1 MKLFEFTGPAL
12 LIVIMV
18 SFTSQ
23 QLGNNNP
30 GHREVEMQEISSHAK
45 CKVAAEFILQ
55 TNPGAV
61 DVDGRLTRIAG
72 AQNSHRQTID
82 VGCVPL

>member
-1 MKLFEFTGPAL
+1 MKLFEFGGPAL

-30 GHREVEMQEISSHAK
+30 GHREVEMQELSTYAN
-45 CKVAAEFILQ
+45 CKRAAEFILQ

-61 DVDGRLTRIAG
+61 DTDGRLTGLPG

-82 VGCVPL
+82 VACVPL

>member
-1 MKLFEFTGPAL
+1 MKLFDFSGPAI
-12 LIVIMV
+12 LIVIIV

-30 GHREVEMQEISSHAK
+30 GHREVEFQEFSSYAK
-45 CKVAAEFILQ
+45 CKAGAEFILQ
-55 TNPGAV
+55 TNPGV
-61 DVDGRLTRIAG
+61 IDVTGVLTGIPG

-82 VGCVPL
+82 VGCVPK

>member
-1 MKLFEFTGPAL
+1 MKLFDFSGPAI
-12 LIVIMV
+12 LIVIIV

-30 GHREVEMQEISSHAK
+30 GHREVEFQEFSSYAK
-45 CKVAAEFILQ
+45 CKAGAEFILQ
-55 TNPGAV
+55 TNPGVIDAT
-61 DVDGRLTRIAG
+61 GALTGIPG

-82 VGCVPL
+82 VGCVPK

>member
-1 MKLFEFTGPAL
+1 MKLFEFTGPAV
-12 LIVIMV
+12 LIVIV
-18 SFTSQ
+18 TSFMTQ
-23 QLGNNNP
+23 QIGNNNP
-30 GHREVEMQEISSHAK
+30 GHRELEMKDFSSYARCENAAK
-45 CKVAAEFILQ
+45 FILE

-82 VGCVPL
+82 VGCLPQ

>member
-1 MKLFEFTGPAL
+1 MKLFEFTGPAI
-12 LIVIMV
+12 LIVIIV

-30 GHREVEMQEISSHAK
+30 GHREVEFQEFSSYAR
-45 CKVAAEFILQ
+45 CKNAAEFILR
-55 TNPGAV
+55 TNPGAI
-61 DVDGRLTRIAG
+61 DSTGRITGIPG

-82 VGCVPL
+82 VGCLPQ

>member
-1 MKLFEFTGPAL
+1 MKLFEFSGPAL
-12 LIVIMV
+12 LIVIIV

-30 GHREVEMQEISSHAK
+30 GHREVEMQEFSSYVN
-45 CKVAAEFILQ
+45 CKNAAEFILQ

-61 DVDGRLTRIAG
+61 DASGQLTGLVG

-82 VGCVPL
+82 VACVPL